1 MIIDTKDLDE
11 AHKAYIDKKLMREDM
26 FRIIIDN
33 IKADRDK
40 MQALREDLARQS
52 ASIGAL
58 SAEVA
63 SLRQTVAMAVTEVET
78 RVTAA
83 ATAALTIYSQMKGD
97 DGDTPVAP
105 AKRGP
110 GRPPALKSVEGGANG

>member
-1 MIIDTKDLDE
+1 MIVDTQDLDV
-11 AHKAYIDKKLMREDM
+11 ALAAYKEGKHMRNDM
-26 FRIIIDN
+26 FRIVIEN
-33 IKADRDK
+33 IKADREK

-78 RVTAA
+78 RVAAA
-83 ATAALTIYSQMKGD
+83 ATAALTIYSEMRGEG
-97 DGDTPVAP
+97 GDTPAAP

-110 GRPPALKSVEGGANG
+110 GRPSLKEVANG